1 MISSVYIIGHKGWI
15 GSMYLKLFEE
25 RGIKYYFSDYRGESE
40 EIKKDILEKS
50 KSCFVLY
57 G

>member
-25 RGIKYYFSDYRGESE
+25 RGIKYYFSDYRGE
-40 EIKKDILEKS
+40 
-50 KSCFVLY
+50 
-57 G
+57 